1 MPTSQND
8 YPLFRAIPQ
17 GCIASYLLPIWPPM
31 QRITPHQPNAYTG
44 GTLDRATHQRSDE
57 SWMQSAL
64 QDPRSRFVV
73 FWRGNALIETGEV
86 PKAALVSRPDPD
98 APWVFL
104 GLQDQTPLFVADLSA
119 LEDPHSLYGQASRA
133 FTDMR
138 SLTTLLPADDAT
150 VLATARGMLH
160 WRAQTKFCAHCGA
173 PTVPVRGGYVLKCTS
188 QGTDHFP
195 RCDPAVIMLVTRGER
210 ALLGQS
216 HKFPIERNMYS
227 TLAGFV
233 EPGESLEDSVRRE
246 VFEEVG
252 IRVGAVAYHSSQP
265 WPFPA
270 SLMLGYHAEALTEEI
285 VLEAEEMRDAR
296 WYTRKEIANHREL
309 GFNLP
314 RHDSIARRL
323 IEDWMAQTAPG

>member
-1 MPTSQND
+1 
-8 YPLFRAIPQ
+8 
-17 GCIASYLLPIWPPM
+17 M
-31 QRITPHQPNAYTG
+31 QRITPSQPNAYTG
-44 GTLDRATHQRSDE
+44 GTLDRAAHRRSDE

-64 QDPRSRFVV
+64 HNPRSRFVL
-73 FWRGNALIETGEV
+73 FWRGNALIAAGDT
-86 PKAALVSRPDPD
+86 PKAALVSRPDLD

-104 GLQDQTPLFVADLSA
+104 GLQDQTPVFAADLSA
-119 LEDPHSLYGQASRA
+119 LADPHPLYGADAA

-138 SLTTLLPADDAT
+138 SLTALLPADDAT
-150 VLATARGMLH
+150 ILATARAMLH

-173 PTVPVRGGYVLKCTS
+173 PNVPVRGGYVLKCTA
-188 QGTDHFP
+188 QGTEHFP
-195 RCDPAVIMLVTRGER
+195 RSDPAVIMLVTRAER
-210 ALLGQS
+210 VLLGQS

-252 IRVGAVAYHSSQP
+252 VRVGAVTYHSSQP

-285 VLEAEEMRDAR
+285 VLEADEMRDAR
-296 WYTRKEIANHREL
+296 WYTRAEIAQHRDL

-323 IEDWMAQTAPG
+323 IEDWMAQG

>member
-1 MPTSQND
+1 V
-8 YPLFRAIPQ
+8 L
-17 GCIASYLLPIWPPM
+17 
-31 QRITPHQPNAYTG
+31 
-44 GTLDRATHQRSDE
+44 
-57 SWMQSAL
+57 
-64 QDPRSRFVV
+64 
-73 FWRGNALIETGEV
+73 FWRGHALITPGDV
-86 PKAALVSRPDPD
+86 PKAALVSRPDLD

-104 GLQDQTPLFVADLSA
+104 GLQAQTPVFAMDLSA
-119 LEDPHSLYGQASRA
+119 LADPHARYGGPDGS

-150 VLATARGMLH
+150 ILATARAMLH

-173 PTVPVRGGYVLKCTS
+173 PTVPVRGGYVLKCTA
-188 QGTDHFP
+188 QGTEHFP
-195 RCDPAVIMLVTRGER
+195 RSDPAVIMLVTKGGR

-252 IRVGAVAYHSSQP
+252 VRVGAVAYHSSQP

-270 SLMLGYHAEALTEEI
+270 SLMLGYHAEALTEDI
-285 VLEAEEMRDAR
+285 VLEATEMRDAR
-296 WYTRKEIANHREL
+296 WYTREEITHHRDL

-323 IEDWMAQTAPG
+323 IEDWMAQTAPR